1 MHAQSDVSVRLHRPA
16 RPRRT
21 RHRTRIG
28 HRRGLRRSAARPEYF
43 LVDPGI
49 FRSSH
54 YVPVQGS
61 HATAHGEVVV
71 PWDKFW
77 FKQAPKA
84 SGQHLLSTLDRH
96 MLEVHYA

>member
-1 MHAQSDVSVRLHRPA
+1 MHTQTHTTSVYTGRPVLDERGIALGSISDVVYDD
-16 RPRRT
+16 
-21 RHRTRIG
+21 G
-28 HRRGLRRSAARPEYF
+28 GRPEY
-43 LVDPGI
+43 LVVDPGI

>member
-1 MHAQSDVSVRLHRPA
+1 MHVHSDTTSVYTGRPVLDEHGIA
-16 RPRRT
+16 LGAIT
-21 RHRTRIG
+21 DVVYDEVG
-28 HRRGLRRSAARPEYF
+28 QPEY
-43 LVDPGI
+43 LVVDPGI

-54 YVPVQGS
+54 YVPVNGS
-61 HATAHGEVVV
+61 YATAHGEVVV

-84 SGQHLLSTLDRH
+84 SGQHLLSSLDRH

>member
-1 MHAQSDVSVRLHRPA
+1 MHVHADPDAYTGRPVLDEHGLALGSISDVVFDASGA
-16 RPRRT
+16 
-21 RHRTRIG
+21 
-28 HRRGLRRSAARPEYF
+28 PEYIV
-43 LVDPGI
+43 VDPGV

-54 YVPVQGS
+54 YVPIRGS
-61 HATAHGEVVV
+61 YTTSHGEVVV

-84 SGQHLLSTLDRH
+84 TGHRLLSALERH

>member
-1 MHAQSDVSVRLHRPA
+1 MHTQSDVASTYTGRPVLDEHGIA
-16 RPRRT
+16 LGSITDVVCDDHGRV
-21 RHRTRIG
+21 
-28 HRRGLRRSAARPEYF
+28 EYL

-49 FRSSH
+49 FRPSH
-54 YVPVQGS
+54 YVPVHGS
-61 HATAHGEVVV
+61 YDTARGEVVV

-84 SGQHLLSTLDRH
+84 TGQRILSALDRH